1 MQVDAAKVIKKLTN
15 RIAQLEEQNAILT
28 VQLEECLEVTNE
40 LNKIEESV
48 KK

>member
-1 MQVDAAKVIKKLTN
+1 MADANKVINKLLI
-15 RIAQLEEQNAILT
+15 RISELEKNNAILS
-28 VQLEECLEVTNE
+28 VKLEECLEVTNE